1 MITLLAV
8 VGFATGIYL
17 GLRKRSRQIRRPRIT
32 H

>member
-8 VGFATGIYL
+8 VGFATGVYL
-17 GLRKRSRQIRRPRIT
+17 GLRKRRRQIQRPRMT